1 MAARRLNEASVL
13 KGDAAHMLQALL
25 EQRADVREALGDATM
40 AADDRQ
46 RAAKMRTMTS
56 ESVK

>member
-1 MAARRLNEASVL
+1 
-13 KGDAAHMLQALL
+13 MLQALL